1 MMRKVIYIGIIFIL
15 LASGAYVAYK
25 QVESLNIA
33 RCLGCL
39 AMEPKTEIFE
49 NFWVEYPSFYNRNGI
64 PPHPSW
70 IVNESKQHVIM
81 LFFWFEGCSACKSQW
96 KRMEKYGLVEGGEA
110 DGGFTENYSYA
121 KLITIDIINSPYK
134 DILRIYQREGRMEAP
149 TTVIL
154 FEKNGTIYWYAFSG
168 DANGEGGRPTV
179 AELVN
184 ILERAEVERNGG
196 VQP

>member
-1 MMRKVIYIGIIFIL
+1 
-15 LASGAYVAYK
+15 
-25 QVESLNIA
+25 
-33 RCLGCL
+33 
-39 AMEPKTEIFE
+39 
-49 NFWVEYPSFYNRNGI
+49 
-64 PPHPSW
+64 
-70 IVNESKQHVIM
+70 
-81 LFFWFEGCSACKSQW
+81 
-96 KRMEKYGLVEGGEA
+96 
-110 DGGFTENYSYA
+110 
-121 KLITIDIINSPYK
+121 
-134 DILRIYQREGRMEAP
+134 MEAP

>member
-1 MMRKVIYIGIIFIL
+1 MMKKIVYAGIIFLL
-15 LASGAYVAYK
+15 LASGAYAAYK
-25 QVESLNIA
+25 QVEALNIA
-33 RCLGCL
+33 RCLGCI
-39 AMEPKTEIFE
+39 AMEPKTEVFE
-49 NFWVEYPSFYNRNGI
+49 NFWVEYPYFYHASGL

-70 IVNESKQHVIM
+70 VINESREHVTM

-96 KRMEKYGLVEGGEA
+96 ERMEKYGLVEGSEA
-110 DGGFTENYSYA
+110 DGRFTENYSYA
-121 KLITIDIINSPYK
+121 KLITIDIINSPLK
-134 DILRIYQREGRMEAP
+134 NTLKIYHGEGRMEAP

-179 AELVN
+179 AELAD
-184 ILERAEVERNGG
+184 ILEKAEVKKNGG